1 MLKKLFILLRLPE
14 YLQFSS
20 SPYGLWGNNKCA
32 KIKSYLFLLISL
44 FISVKVSTID
54 AFCPS
59 GSDKESVILNCLPVL
74 QKNFPNIDPFK
85 CQKEK
90 YFVRL

>member
-1 MLKKLFILLRLPE
+1 M
-14 YLQFSS
+14 
-20 SPYGLWGNNKCA
+20 
-32 KIKSYLFLLISL
+32 LISL

-59 GSDKESVILNCLPVL
+59 GSDKESVILNCLPIL

-90 YFVRL
+90 YFVKKLFLKPNKNSLALKGLNCLHFLTLGRKQ